1 MQETCSSVR
10 YGILKIWER
19 TDDVCLLGCCLV
31 QGSHGVNADLP
42 HKVEAGA
49 SRLRF
54 PSLCL
59 RAGEVEKLHGQ
70 WLSASENLLLEQW
83 LNGSNSIGRF
93 RHDSG
98 TPSHAG
104 EQSLN
109 LWWRNVKE
117 RRSKSQSSGHQ
128 EKKRKRGEHTK
139 RRLNGRRQTRSGPTR
154 KRCKRNDP
162 HPRTSSVKN
171 RNRAWRMHDC
181 VVPVGWDGKNSPH
194 QLAGSSPCKKWS
206 RLLGQH
212 GKEEACCTE
221 LR

>member
-19 TDDVCLLGCCLV
+19 TDDVCLLGSCLV

-54 PSLCL
+54 PSLCQ

-83 LNGSNSIGRF
+83 LNGSNSTGRF

-109 LWWRNVKE
+109 LWRRNV
-117 RRSKSQSSGHQ
+117 RR
-128 EKKRKRGEHTK
+128 EEVNRNPVAIKKKTKRGEHTK
-139 RRLNGRRQTRSGPTR
+139 RRLNGRRQTRSGPTT

-181 VVPVGWDGKNSPH
+181 VVPVGWDGKTARTSLKAAR
-194 QLAGSSPCKKWS
+194 LARNGADCSGNTEKK
-206 RLLGQH
+206 RLVVPN
-212 GKEEACCTE
+212 
-221 LR
+221 